1 MLGALVLFELAA
13 ILVIPELRTWDG
25 ILHHFSVCI
34 VCAFTFYPRPFG
46 MFYSCYFSAF
56 QELSSVPAS

>member
-25 ILHHFSVCI
+25 ILHHFSVYI

-46 MFYSCYFSAF
+46 TFYSCYFAAF